1 MLGKVRVEPPVEY
14 RMGYAEVSVNSPIA
28 QRRTFS
34 YAIPSGLS
42 IDVGQAVWV
51 PFGDKLLQGI
61 VLELTHYPA
70 VEETREIAG
79 IIEPRPV
86 LSPACVSLAYWISQH
101 YLSPLFDAVALM
113 LPPGFERKALTFIS
127 IPSIPD
133 DYDLSSL
140 TPEQRYALEL
150 VQKQDKISLKE
161 LEKTLGKKK
170 AQTIVAQLVRRGLAT
185 RSYEL
190 ESVKARP
197 KTVPFL
203 SLAIDVSEA
212 QQEAAKLQGKANKQA
227 SLLDFLAQHS
237 GPVPLSEARQKTK
250 CNKATVDALV
260 QKGLVT
266 VQHIEVRREP
276 ISYQDIT
283 PSYPLTLTAAQ
294 ESAFKSIQSSLLEAA
309 KGNIS
314 PTIFLL
320 HGVTGSGKT
329 EVYLQALA
337 EAVRLGKRGIVLV
350 PEIALTPQT
359 IERFASRFPHK
370 VAVLHSQLS
379 LGEQFDEW
387 RRIGIGEVDVVIGPR
402 SAIFAPQPDL
412 GLIVVDEEHEWT
424 YKQDESPRYH
434 ARDVAIKLAELTG
447 AVVILGSATPDVETF
462 YHAQRGDYRLLQLPE
477 RVTPGEGSPL
487 PQVEV
492 VDLRDELKAG
502 NRSIFSRS
510 LSQAIAKAV
519 AGGEQVMLFLN
530 RRGAATFIQCR
541 NCGFVLR
548 CRRCEVTLTHHL
560 AGDVLVCHHCNYK
573 MPVPQICPR
582 CLSRRIKFLG
592 VGTQKLEQE
601 ASYAFPQ
608 TRRLRWDSDVTKR
621 KYSHHEILGKFRAHE
636 ADILIGTQMIAK
648 GLDLPL
654 VTLVGV
660 VSADTGLNLPDFRA
674 GERTF
679 QLLSQVAGRA
689 GRGTLGGQVII
700 QTYSPE
706 HYAIQAAAKHD
717 YALFYDREIAYRR
730 RLHNPPFT
738 RLASLVYT
746 HTNDALCQREAG
758 RMKRLLIEERDSQG
772 IADLSLIGPAPAF
785 IHRLR
790 GRFRWQLI
798 LRGSEL
804 SAFLS
809 QIPIPQ
815 GWAVDI
821 DPVGLV

>member
-1 MLGKVRVEPPVEY
+1 
-14 RMGYAEVSVNSPIA
+14 MGYAEVSVNSPVA

-34 YAIPSGLS
+34 YTIPSGLS
-42 IDVGQAVWV
+42 VDVGQAVWV
-51 PFGDKLLQGI
+51 PFGEKLLQGI
-61 VLELTHYPA
+61 VLELSSYPA

-79 IIEPRPV
+79 IIEPHPV
-86 LSPACVSLAYWISQH
+86 LSPAHVSLACWLSQH

-127 IPSIPD
+127 TPPISD
-133 DYDLSSL
+133 DYDLSSI
-140 TPEQRYALEL
+140 TPEQRHTLEL
-150 VQKQDKISLKE
+150 VQKQGKVSLKE

-170 AQTIVAQLVRRGLAT
+170 AQTLVSQLVKRGLAA

-197 KTVPFL
+197 KIEPYL
-203 SLAIDVSEA
+203 SLAVDADEA
-212 QQEAAKLQGKANKQA
+212 QQEIAKLVKKGADKRAA
-227 SLLDFLAQHS
+227 LLDFLAQQS
-237 GPVPLSEARQKTK
+237 KPVSLSEARQKTR
-250 CNKATVDALV
+250 CDKAIVDALV

-266 VQHIEVRREP
+266 VQHIEIRREP
-276 ISYQDIT
+276 ISYEDIT
-283 PSYPLTLTAAQ
+283 LSYPLTLTTAQ
-294 ESAFKSIQSSLLEAA
+294 ESAFKSIQSSLLQVA
-309 KGNIS
+309 KGHTS
-314 PTIFLL
+314 PPVFLL

-337 EAVRLGKRGIVLV
+337 ETVRLGKRGIALV

-359 IERFASRFPHK
+359 IERFASRFPNK
-370 VAVLHSQLS
+370 VAILHSQLS

-387 RRIGIGEVDVVIGPR
+387 QRIRNGEVDIAIGPR

-412 GLIVVDEEHEWT
+412 GLIVIDEEHEWT
-424 YKQDESPRYH
+424 YKQDTSPRYH

-462 YHAQRGDYRLLQLPE
+462 YHAQRGDYRLLQLPQ
-477 RVTPGEGSPL
+477 RVTPSEGSSL
-487 PQVEV
+487 PQVKV

-502 NRSIFSRS
+502 NRSLFSRS

-519 AGGEQVMLFLN
+519 RSREQVILFLN

-548 CRRCEVTLTHHL
+548 CKRCEVALTYHS
-560 AGDVLVCHHCNYK
+560 AEDVLVCHQCNHRI
-573 MPVPQICPR
+573 PVPQVCPR

-592 VGTQKLEQE
+592 IGTQKLEQE
-601 ASYAFPQ
+601 ASYTFPQ
-608 TRRLRWDSDVTKR
+608 AKLLRWDSDVTKR
-621 KYSHHEILGKFRAHE
+621 KKTSHREILGKFRAHE

-654 VTLVGV
+654 ITLVGI

-679 QLLSQVAGRA
+679 QLLSQVTGRA

-717 YALFYDREIAYRR
+717 YASFYEQEIAYRR
-730 RLHNPPFT
+730 QLHNPPFS
-738 RLASLVYT
+738 RLASLIYT
-746 HTNDALCQREAG
+746 HTNDALCQREVE
-758 RMKRLLIEERDSQG
+758 RMKRLLIEEIDSIG
-772 IADLSLIGPAPAF
+772 LAGFSLIGPAPAF

-798 LRGSEL
+798 LRGSDL